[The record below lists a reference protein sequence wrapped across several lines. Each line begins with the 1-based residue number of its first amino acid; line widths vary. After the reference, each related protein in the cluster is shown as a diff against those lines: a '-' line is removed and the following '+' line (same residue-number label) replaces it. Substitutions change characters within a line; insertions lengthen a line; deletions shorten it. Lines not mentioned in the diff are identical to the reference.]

1 MAYYHRKTHYILITV
16 VVLLTVIACKN
27 TSLIN
32 KTNETYLEYMHR
44 ITNHA
49 EKFQNNVFKVFCIA
63 DYQTYY
69 IPTRKQL
76 QQKDIS
82 ETILDEYPTRLITES
97 SFATATLLNTQ
108 NNIFSFL
115 SCHHFLNYP
124 DTVYYYHAAT
134 SHKTNKYLS
143 RVAIKR
149 SQTLF
154 IRDNNFTGIVDVLAI
169 DTINDISLLGAT
181 INNNSN
187 NTPSLFYTIDIAK
200 KENIKTGTEV
210 FSFGYPSGYK
220 MMTRALLSRTFD
232 KRPNTFMID
241 ASFHKGYSGA
251 PILIFNMKKNKFEIA
266 GIITSASAEI
276 KNILVPE
283 SENYSKQYPLD
294 IPYSE
299 DIYVSIDKK
308 INYGITFTA
317 NIDEIK
323 TLYLKNR
330 YILKKKGYNLDKIFI
345 NNKINQ

>member
-1 MAYYHRKTHYILITV
+1 
-16 VVLLTVIACKN
+16 
-27 TSLIN
+27 
-32 KTNETYLEYMHR
+32 
-44 ITNHA
+44 
-49 EKFQNNVFKVFCIA
+49 
-63 DYQTYY
+63 
-69 IPTRKQL
+69 
-76 QQKDIS
+76 
-82 ETILDEYPTRLITES
+82 
-97 SFATATLLNTQ
+97 
-108 NNIFSFL
+108 
-115 SCHHFLNYP
+115 
-124 DTVYYYHAAT
+124 
-134 SHKTNKYLS
+134 
-143 RVAIKR
+143 
-149 SQTLF
+149 
-154 IRDNNFTGIVDVLAI
+154 
-169 DTINDISLLGAT
+169 
-181 INNNSN
+181 
-187 NTPSLFYTIDIAK
+187 
-200 KENIKTGTEV
+200 
-210 FSFGYPSGYK
+210 
-220 MMTRALLSRTFD
+220 
-232 KRPNTFMID
+232 MID